1 MKNTLWLAGL
11 LLIPGLQLRAQTK
24 PVKIVDRIVA
34 QVNDDIITQS
44 EIDKAKAQIREELA
58 SQYAG
63 EQLEMEMKRRDVLE
77 ELIRK
82 KLMLQKATELGFGSG
97 IDLEVSNWIEQLR
110 KENNIKDME
119 TFERILEQQRGTTLA
134 AFREDVKREMII
146 QNLKGYFVDSKIT
159 LLTEEIERYYKDHIK
174 DFSSPEEVS
183 LSEIIVPATADGQGE
198 SLANEYRKRA
208 LQGESFAALASQY
221 SKGPTAGKGGTIG
234 TMDVSKLTAD
244 IAKAVASVKEGDVS
258 QVVKIPEGYAIF
270 RVDARKP
277 SVARPFDEVKN
288 AIKNMLWQQRYA
300 PEFERFIA
308 QLKEDA
314 YIQIFGELGI
324 GK

>member
-11 LLIPGLQLRAQTK
+11 LLIPGLQLHAQTK

-174 DFSSPEEVS
+174 NFSSPEEVS

-208 LQGESFAALASQY
+208 LQGESFATLASQY

-244 IAKAVASVKEGDVS
+244 IAKAVAEVKEGDVS

-270 RVDARKP
+270 RVDARKA

>member
-1 MKNTLWLAGL
+1 MKRTLWLAGL
-11 LLIPGLQLRAQTK
+11 LLIPGLLLQAQTQ
-24 PVKIVDRIVA
+24 PVKMVDRIVA

-44 EIDKAKAQIREELA
+44 EINKARAQIREELA

-63 EQLEMEMKRRDVLE
+63 EQLEMELKRRDVLE

-97 IDLEVSNWIEQLR
+97 IELDVSNWIEQLR

-119 TFERILEQQRGTTLA
+119 EFERILEQQRGTTLA
-134 AFREDVKREMII
+134 AFREEVKKEMII

-159 LLTEEIERYYKDHIK
+159 LLTEEIERHYKEHIK
-174 DFSSPEEVS
+174 DFSSPEEVT
-183 LSEIIVPATADGQGE
+183 LSEIIIPAAPGGQGE

-208 LQGESFAALASQY
+208 MQGELFATLASQY

-234 TMDVSKLTAD
+234 TMEISKLTAD
-244 IAKAVASVKEGDVS
+244 IAKVIASVKEGDVS
-258 QVVKIPEGYAIF
+258 EVVKIPEGYAIF

-288 AIKNMLWQQRYA
+288 AIKNRLYQQRYV
-300 PEFERFIA
+300 PELERFIA

-324 GK
+324 RK